1 MYLYFGDF
9 ILTDE
14 YDAVKQLLIDLHESY
29 LKDNKYDE
37 GDLIYYRINYR
48 LMEEFEFTKEE
59 IERFHTIYHEANNP
73 RRVSEGYCDNC
84 NNVVRIIPIIYGVPE
99 KEKVT
104 LTIAE
109 SEGRLIIGSLNE
121 VKEGVKVSMFGC
133 KVCKSALPRYG
144 TIL

>member
-1 MYLYFGDF
+1 MYLHFGDF
-9 ILTDE
+9 ILTGE

-73 RRVSEGYCDNC
+73 RRVSEGYCHNC